1 MKLNPCVS
9 AVVLGFHSA
18 DDTIQKS
25 QFDFTANDPKN
36 NYFEGD
42 KITFSQYL
50 IDHFCNSG
58 STILDLTDDSE
69 GL

>member
-9 AVVLGFHSA
+9 TVVLGFYSV
-18 DDTIQKS
+18 DDTIKNS
-25 QFDFTANDPKN
+25 QFNFTTSEPKN
-36 NYFEGD
+36 DYFEGD
-42 KITFSQYL
+42 QMTFSQFL